1 MMKHILI
8 AAATIALVS
17 GATARDGVHPATA
30 SQASS
35 AKHHNDKRASSPHEP
50 AKTGQSTKSA
60 LGTPGQSADAKRT
73 VKVDMTDAMR
83 FNPSS
88 IKVKRGETVR
98 FVLTNSGKLKHEMVL
113 GSMSDLKKHADMMR
127 KHPEM
132 EHAEENMV
140 SVEPG
145 KSGELTWKFTASG
158 KVDFAC
164 LQPGHFEAGMKG
176 KVAVK

>member
-1 MMKHILI
+1 MMKYILI
-8 AAATIALVS
+8 AAATLALIN
-17 GATARDGVHPATA
+17 GAAAHEGVHPEAA
-30 SQASS
+30 PQASI
-35 AKHHNDKRASSPHEP
+35 AKHQHD
-50 AKTGQSTKSA
+50 KSA
-60 LGTPGQSADAKRT
+60 SHPHGAAIGIPGQGADAKRT

-98 FVLTNSGKLKHEMVL
+98 FVVTNSGKLKHEMVL
-113 GSMSDLKKHADMMR
+113 GSMSELKKHADLMR
-127 KHPEM
+127 KNPEM

-145 KSGELTWKFTASG
+145 KSGELIWKFTSAG

-176 KVAVK
+176 KVAVR

>member
-8 AAATIALVS
+8 AAATLALIS
-17 GATARDGVHPATA
+17 GAAAHDGEHPVAAPHA
-30 SQASS
+30 SP
-35 AKHHNDKRASSPHEP
+35 AKHQHDKSASHPHG
-50 AKTGQSTKSA
+50 AANAGQSHGPAIGIS
-60 LGTPGQSADAKRT
+60 GQGADAKRT

-98 FVLTNSGKLKHEMVL
+98 FVVTNSGKLKHEMVL

-127 KHPEM
+127 KNPEM

-140 SVEPG
+140 SVDPG
-145 KSGELTWKFTASG
+145 KSGELIWKFTSAG

>member
-8 AAATIALVS
+8 AAATMALTS
-17 GATARDGVHPATA
+17 GAAAHDGAHPASA
-30 SQASS
+30 SQ
-35 AKHHNDKRASSPHEP
+35 RASAEQQH
-50 AKTGQSTKSA
+50 AKSA
-60 LGTPGQSADAKRT
+60 AHPHGAATADQSHGTAVGIPGQRAAATRT

-88 IKVKRGETVR
+88 IEVEKGETVR
-98 FVLTNSGKLKHEMVL
+98 FVVTNSGKLKHEMVL
-113 GSMSDLKKHADMMR
+113 GTMSDLKQHADMMR
-127 KHPEM
+127 KHPAM
-132 EHAEENMV
+132 AHAEDNMV

-145 KSGELTWKFTASG
+145 KSGDLTWKFTASG

-176 KVAVK
+176 KVGVK

>member
-8 AAATIALVS
+8 ATATIALIN
-17 GATARDGVHPATA
+17 GAAAHGGEYPVTA

-35 AKHHNDKRASSPHEP
+35 TKQQQD
-50 AKTGQSTKSA
+50 KSA
-60 LGTPGQSADAKRT
+60 AHSQSPANARRT

-88 IKVKRGETVR
+88 IKVRKGETVR
-98 FVLTNSGKLKHEMVL
+98 FVVTNSGKLKHEMVL
-113 GSMSDLKKHADMMR
+113 GSMSDLKKHAAMMR
-127 KHPEM
+127 KNPEM

-145 KSGELTWKFTASG
+145 KSGELTWRFTASG
-158 KVDFAC
+158 KVEFAC
-164 LQPGHFEAGMKG
+164 LQPGHLEAGMKG

>member
-8 AAATIALVS
+8 AAATMALIS
-17 GATARDGVHPATA
+17 GAAAHDGEHPASA
-30 SQASS
+30 LQASS
-35 AKHHNDKRASSPHEP
+35 AKHQQDRSASHPH
-50 AKTGQSTKSA
+50 GQVKADQSH
-60 LGTPGQSADAKRT
+60 GTAVGIPGQSADAKRT

-88 IKVKRGETVR
+88 IKVRKGETVR
-98 FVLTNSGKLKHEMVL
+98 FVVTNSGKLKHEMVL
-113 GSMSDLKKHADMMR
+113 GSMSDLKKHAAMMR
-127 KHPEM
+127 KNPEM

-145 KSGELTWKFTASG
+145 KSGDLIWKFTASG
-158 KVDFAC
+158 RVDFAC

>member
-1 MMKHILI
+1 MIKHILI
-8 AAATIALVS
+8 AAATMALIG
-17 GATARDGVHPATA
+17 GASAHDGEHPAGA
-30 SQASS
+30 SQTSS
-35 AKHHNDKRASSPHEP
+35 ATQQHDKRASHPHLS
-50 AKTGQSTKSA
+50 AKAAQAHGA
-60 LGTPGQSADAKRT
+60 AVGTPGQSAGAKRT

-88 IKVKRGETVR
+88 IKVRKGETVR
-98 FVLTNSGKLKHEMVL
+98 FVVTNSGKLKHELVL

-127 KHPEM
+127 KNPEM
-132 EHAEENMV
+132 EHAEDNMV

-164 LQPGHFEAGMKG
+164 LQPGHFESGMKG

>member
-8 AAATIALVS
+8 AAVAMALIS
-17 GATARDGVHPATA
+17 GASAHDGEHPATA

-35 AKHHNDKRASSPHEP
+35 AKHQNDKSVSHPQGP
-50 AKTGQSTKSA
+50 AKAGQSHKA
-60 LGTPGQSADAKRT
+60 AVGIPGQSADAKRT
-73 VKVDMTDAMR
+73 VKVAMTDAMR

-88 IKVKRGETVR
+88 IKVKKEETVR
-98 FVLTNSGKLKHEMVL
+98 FVVTNSGKLKHEMVL

-127 KHPEM
+127 KNPEM

-145 KSGELTWKFTASG
+145 KSGELIWKFTAAG

>member
-1 MMKHILI
+1 MMKLILI
-8 AAATIALVS
+8 AAATMALIN
-17 GATARDGVHPATA
+17 GAAAHDGEHPATA
-30 SQASS
+30 SKAAS
-35 AKHHNDKRASSPHEP
+35 AKHPHS
-50 AKTGQSTKSA
+50 AADAGQSHGVA
-60 LGTPGQSADAKRT
+60 VGIPGQSGDAKRT
-73 VKVDMTDAMR
+73 VQVDMTDAMR

-88 IKVKRGETVR
+88 IRVKKGETVR
-98 FVLTNSGKLKHEMVL
+98 FVVTNSGKLKHEMVL

-127 KHPEM
+127 KNPEM

>member
-8 AAATIALVS
+8 AAATMALIS
-17 GATARDGVHPATA
+17 GAIARDGVHPATA

-35 AKHHNDKRASSPHEP
+35 AKHRNDKSTSSPHGP
-50 AKTGQSTKSA
+50 AKTGQSTKA
-60 LGTPGQSADAKRT
+60 AVGIPGQSADAKRT
-73 VKVDMTDAMR
+73 VNVDMTDAMR

-88 IKVKRGETVR
+88 IKVIKGETVR
-98 FVLTNSGKLKHEMVL
+98 FVVVNSGKLKHEMVL
-113 GSMSDLKKHADMMR
+113 GSLSDVKKHADMMR
-127 KHPEM
+127 KNPEM

-145 KSGELTWKFTASG
+145 KSGELIWKFTTSG